1 MPDVFVGIGS
11 NIEPERH
18 LRWALERLERQFGP
32 LQRSDV
38 YRSPAFG
45 FEGPDFLNMVV
56 GFECSGHVDDVEQVL
71 SSLENECGRADGD
84 RSGSR
89 TLDLDL
95 LLFGE
100 RIDAARRLPRT
111 DILIYPFVLK
121 PLNDLT
127 PERVHPVTG
136 RTMRAAWKVL
146 GNGASDLVRLRSLG
160 D

>member
-1 MPDVFVGIGS
+1 MPDVFVGVGS

-18 LRWALERLERQFGP
+18 LRWALEKLEQHFGA
-32 LQRSDV
+32 LKRSEI
-38 YRSPAFG
+38 YRSPAYG
-45 FEGPDFLNMVV
+45 FDGPDFLNMVV
-56 GFECSGHVDDVEQVL
+56 AFESDAHVDDVENVL
-71 SSLENECGRADGD
+71 SKLENECGRPSGE

-95 LLFGE
+95 LLFGD
-100 RIDAARRLPRT
+100 RVDATRRLPRT

-121 PLNDLT
+121 PLNDLA

-136 RTMRAAWKVL
+136 RTMRSAWDDV
-146 GNGASDLVRLRSLG
+146 GNRADDLVRLGAPG